1 MTKASATV
9 MILSLNTN
17 TESKQSQRNVV
28 NVSQDAIRHFLSKV
42 SVQFPQYTRD
52 AELEQRVKKIVQH
65 WGDEQALRPYVITA
79 LILTITAYAHVSDL
93 ETRVLITLFTTL
105 IIAMDDPAVFSGL
118 VPVEYHRKMCMGAVQ
133 QERGMLGEFTK
144 ALQGMW
150 DHYPSFTANTIYASA
165 LRFVNASVMENEWR
179 GESYTQE
186 ARPFV
191 EYKRSMTATS
201 EAYACFIWPRA
212 QFPDYRVYVR
222 AIP

>member
-1 MTKASATV
+1 MTKASSHNTRIQRLATNFV
-9 MILSLNTN
+9 
-17 TESKQSQRNVV
+17 QSHLIAV
-28 NVSQDAIRHFLSKV
+28 NVSQDVIGRFLSKV
-42 SVQFPQYTRD
+42 DVEFPQYTRD
-52 AELEQRVKKIVQH
+52 AELEQRVKAIVRN

-118 VPVEYHRKMCMGAVQ
+118 SPGDYHHKMCTGAVQ

-144 ALQGMW
+144 VLQGMW

-165 LRFVNASVMENEWR
+165 LRYVNASVMENEWR
-179 GESYTQE
+179 GETYSQE

-191 EYKRSMTATS
+191 EYKRSMTATT

>member
-1 MTKASATV
+1 M
-9 MILSLNTN
+9 
-17 TESKQSQRNVV
+17 R
-28 NVSQDAIRHFLSKV
+28 
-42 SVQFPQYTRD
+42 
-52 AELEQRVKKIVQH
+52 H

-118 VPVEYHRKMCMGAVQ
+118 TPVEYHRKMCMGAVQ

-144 ALQGMW
+144 VLQGMW

-179 GESYTQE
+179 GESYSQE

-191 EYKRSMTATS
+191 EYKRSMTATT

-212 QFPDYRVYVR
+212 QFPDYRVYFR
-222 AIP
+222 AVPSVTISPCGLVFDD